1 MTLSYE
7 YLGFVF
13 TPSGEISTGLN
24 DLRDRAL
31 KGFMKIKSDLG
42 LSFNQDIHV
51 TLSLIDF
58 LIKPILLYSSDFWG
72 GLKLPRNNP
81 IENLHMMMLK
91 QLLGVQ
97 KQTTNIGVL
106 LELGRTPLNL
116 SAIKFTVKNWER
128 IRIGKGNELLLG
140 SYRDGE
146 FSWDANI
153 KLILE
158 SNGMQNLYNS
168 EPSGEYPFLYK
179 KIFQKLDNDFHQASF
194 ETIRGDRSK
203 LKTYSL
209 LRHQQGLKRISLKL
223 KVYPG

>member
-1 MTLSYE
+1 
-7 YLGFVF
+7 
-13 TPSGEISTGLN
+13 
-24 DLRDRAL
+24 
-31 KGFMKIKSDLG
+31 MK
-42 LSFNQDIHV
+42 
-51 TLSLIDF
+51 
-58 LIKPILLYSSDFWG
+58 
-72 GLKLPRNNP
+72 
-81 IENLHMMMLK
+81 NLHMMMLK

-179 KIFQKLDNDFHQASF
+179 KIFQKLDDDFH
-194 ETIRGDRSK
+194 
-203 LKTYSL
+203 
-209 LRHQQGLKRISLKL
+209 
-223 KVYPG
+223 